1 MKFDLFESRD
11 IEHPMTSATGQ
22 MFFKHTDHRSGSMYI
37 GDIRTNVPEANTL
50 LLMGMLMAFNE
61 KVRKRSLL
69 PYLMINDL
77 SGETDSYVV
86 ACQVRKWIPDFKF
99 TMSNG
104 VAIEPGGDIFKL
116 SVPKLKVNAKRYAEY
131 LILHIGYYNHLKY
144 DIKEYGKRYEIRDR

>member
-1 MKFDLFESRD
+1 MEFSLFEKRD
-11 IEHPMTSATGQ
+11 IEHPQTSATGGLY
-22 MFFKHTDHRSGSMYI
+22 FKHTDHRTGSMYI
-37 GDIRTNVPEANTL
+37 GEISSSMSRANTL

-61 KVRKRSLL
+61 IVRKRSIL
-69 PYLMINDL
+69 PQLMVNDL
-77 SGETDSYVV
+77 SGTTDSYVV

-116 SVPKLKVNAKRYAEY
+116 SVPKMKVNAERYAEY

-144 DIKEYGKRYEIRDR
+144 SIKEYSKRYEIRNS

>member
-1 MKFDLFESRD
+1 MEFSLFEQRD
-11 IEHPMTSATGQ
+11 IDHPQTSATGLLL
-22 MFFKHTDHRSGSMYI
+22 FRHTDHRSGSMYI
-37 GDIRTNVPEANTL
+37 GEIKTSVPKANTL

-61 KVRKRSLL
+61 IVRKRSIL
-69 PYLMINDL
+69 PQLMVNDL

-116 SVPKLKVNAKRYAEY
+116 SVPKLKVNAERYAEY

-144 DIKEYGKRYEIRDR
+144 NIKEYSKRYEIRNS

>member
-1 MKFDLFESRD
+1 MEFSLFERRG
-11 IEHPMTSATGQ
+11 IVHPQTSATGL
-22 MFFKHTDHRSGSMYI
+22 MFFRHTDHRTGAMYI
-37 GDIRTNVPEANTL
+37 GEISTSVPKANTL

-61 KVRKRSLL
+61 IVRKRSIL
-69 PYLMINDL
+69 PQLMTNDL
-77 SGETDSYVV
+77 SGTTDSYVV

-116 SVPKLKVNAKRYAEY
+116 SVPKLKVNAERYAEY

-144 DIKEYGKRYEIRDR
+144 NIKEYGKRYEIRDC